1 MVEGQDY
8 FTTNEFKRS
17 LKEFINN
24 EYMNTTFKQIRNV
37 MLKNPEKFWKLELVQ
52 KLWAKELLTVGF
64 GVATS
69 VLLQIIW
76 GEQLNSSDIETLDG
90 VYYLLPPEQKDQ
102 LETII
107 KNNLDPQSITKIV
120 NDPIVSKITSQVMS
134 GIKLNQD
141 TLRAYYNNCFK
152 DILSKNNLNDDL
164 IFSDDTSSTILVQ
177 DSSKLIKKG
186 YIRVLYHG
194 YKGERAHTRQ
204 IVFKADMKLED
215 IIAIS
220 GESAPYLQ
228 ENQPV
233 TSGAKGESMNKRS
246 KKVSIKSD
254 SKLETREP
262 GYQLVKDDRE
272 NQLNTI
278 KQLVGIELFSI
289 ALEQAGKNATPA
301 DIERILSKM
310 LS

>member
-1 MVEGQDY
+1 VEGQDY

-90 VYYLLPPEQKDQ
+90 VYYILPPEQKKQ

-186 YIRVLYHG
+186 YIRKKDWIDTSKELID
-194 YKGERAHTRQ
+194 YKRTS
-204 IVFKADMKLED
+204 D
-215 IIAIS
+215 
-220 GESAPYLQ
+220 GESWYLL
-228 ENQPV
+228 
-233 TSGAKGESMNKRS
+233 K
-246 KKVSIKSD
+246 
-254 SKLETREP
+254 
-262 GYQLVKDDRE
+262 
-272 NQLNTI
+272 
-278 KQLVGIELFSI
+278 
-289 ALEQAGKNATPA
+289 
-301 DIERILSKM
+301 
-310 LS
+310 